1 MNGKIFFL
9 LLFLLLI
16 GAGGWYISQQGK
28 GGEQSKAVKVA
39 AKHGNLD
46 VIVTSTG
53 ELQAKNSTK
62 IRGPQGLRTIGQVKI
77 LEMVP
82 EGTMVKEGEFV
93 ARLDQSEL
101 EKRKDDFQDRV
112 IDAREQVKEVERDTA
127 ITLSK
132 IRDRIKELE
141 FSIENKRKEVGINI
155 YEPQEVQDRVQSELE
170 KLQRDYD
177 TEIKN
182 YDLEVKKADARVG
195 KVLSEKNK
203 QYKKVKETR
212 KISKQFTV
220 NAPSDGMVVY
230 VRDRWNGGKVKT
242 GSTIS
247 PYNSVVASLPDL
259 NVMVSETYVNEIDI
273 SDVKIGQKVEV
284 KVDALPDNTYEGEVI
299 YKGNIGQQRP
309 GFDAKVF
316 DIKIEITGRDTLL
329 RPSMTTANSILTESF
344 EDVTYIPL
352 EALHSYEDVNFVF
365 VDKNGSTIRQ
375 EVIAGEYNN
384 AHVIIKAGVEKDEEV
399 YLSIPE
405 NPDDLELIR
414 LEASEKEKFT
424 QNNASMR

>member
-46 VIVTSTG
+46 VVVTSTG
-53 ELQAKNSTK
+53 ELKAKSSTK
-62 IRGPQGLRTIGQVKI
+62 IRGPQGLRGIGQVKI
-77 LEMVP
+77 LELVP
-82 EGTMVKEGEFV
+82 EGTIVKKGEFV
-93 ARLDQSEL
+93 ARLDESEL
-101 EKRKDDFQDRV
+101 DKRKDEYQDRV
-112 IDAREQVKEVERDTA
+112 IDARAQVKEVERDTA

-132 IRDRIKELE
+132 LRDRIKELE

-182 YDLEVKKADARVG
+182 YALEVGKADAKVN

-203 QYKKVKETR
+203 QYKKVKDTR
-212 KISKQFTV
+212 KMSKQFTV
-220 NAPSDGMVVY
+220 TAPSDGMIVY
-230 VRDRWNGGKVKT
+230 ERDRWQGGKITT

-247 PYNSVVASLPDL
+247 SWNSVVASLPDL
-259 NVMVSETYVNEIDI
+259 SVMVSETYVNEIDI
-273 SDVKIGQKVEV
+273 SGVKIGQKVEM
-284 KVDALPDNTYEGEVI
+284 KVDALPDKTYEGKVI
-299 YKGNIGQQRP
+299 YIGNIGQQRP

-316 DIKIEITGRDTLL
+316 DIKIEIMGQDTLL
-329 RPSMTTANSILTESF
+329 RPSMTTSNAILTESF

-352 EALHSYEDVNFVF
+352 EALHSNEDVNFVF
-365 VDKNGSTIRQ
+365 IDKNGSTVRQ

-384 AHVIIKAGVEKDEEV
+384 AQVIIKTGLGKDDEI

-405 NPDDLELIR
+405 NPDDLELIK
-414 LEASEKEKFT
+414 LEENEKEKFT
-424 QNNASMR
+424 QKMNE

>member
-46 VIVTSTG
+46 VVVTSTG
-53 ELQAKNSTK
+53 ELQAKSSTK
-62 IRGPQGLRTIGQVKI
+62 IRGPQGLRGIGQVKI
-77 LEMVP
+77 LELVP
-82 EGTMVKEGEFV
+82 EGTIVKKGEFV
-93 ARLDQSEL
+93 ARLDESEL
-101 EKRKDDFQDRV
+101 DKRKDEYQDRV
-112 IDAREQVKEVERDTA
+112 IDARAQVKEVERDTA

-132 IRDRIKELE
+132 LRDRIKELE
-141 FSIENKRKEVGINI
+141 FSIENKRKEVGINV

-182 YDLEVKKADARVG
+182 YALEVGKADAKVN

-203 QYKKVKETR
+203 QYKKVKDTR
-212 KISKQFTV
+212 KMSKQFTV
-220 NAPSDGMVVY
+220 TAPSDGMIVY
-230 VRDRWNGGKVKT
+230 ERDRWQGGKVTT

-247 PYNSVVASLPDL
+247 SWNSVVASLPDL
-259 NVMVSETYVNEIDI
+259 SVMVSETYVNEIDI
-273 SDVKIGQKVEV
+273 SGVKIGQKVEM
-284 KVDALPDNTYEGEVI
+284 KVDALPDKTYMGEVI
-299 YKGNIGQQRP
+299 YIGNIGQQRP

-316 DIKIEITGRDTLL
+316 DIKIEIMEQDTLL
-329 RPSMTTANSILTESF
+329 RPSMTTSNAILTESF
-344 EDVTYIPL
+344 QDVTYIAL
-352 EALHSYEDVNFVF
+352 EALHSHEDVNFVF
-365 VDKNGSTIRQ
+365 IEKNGATVRQ
-375 EVIAGEYNN
+375 EVIAGEYND
-384 AHVIIKAGVEKDEEV
+384 AQVIIKKGVEKDEEI

-414 LEASEKEKFT
+414 LEENEKEKFT
-424 QNNASMR
+424 QKDF

>member
-46 VIVTSTG
+46 VVVTSTG
-53 ELQAKNSTK
+53 ELQAKSSTK
-62 IRGPQGLRTIGQVKI
+62 IRGPQGLRGIGQVKI
-77 LEMVP
+77 LELVP
-82 EGTMVKEGEFV
+82 EGTIVKKGEFV
-93 ARLDQSEL
+93 ARLDESEL
-101 EKRKDDFQDRV
+101 DKRKDEYQDRV
-112 IDAREQVKEVERDTA
+112 IDARAQVKEVERDTA

-132 IRDRIKELE
+132 LRDRIKELE
-141 FSIENKRKEVGINI
+141 FSIENKRKEVGINV

-182 YDLEVKKADARVG
+182 YALEVGKADAKVN

-203 QYKKVKETR
+203 QYKKVKDTR
-212 KISKQFTV
+212 KMSKQFTV
-220 NAPSDGMVVY
+220 TAPSDGMIVY
-230 VRDRWNGGKVKT
+230 ERDRWQGGKVTT

-247 PYNSVVASLPDL
+247 SWNSVVASLPDL
-259 NVMVSETYVNEIDI
+259 SVMVSETYVNEIDI
-273 SDVKIGQKVEV
+273 SGVKIGQKVEM
-284 KVDALPDNTYEGEVI
+284 KVDALPDKTYMGEVI
-299 YKGNIGQQRP
+299 YIGNIGQQRP

-316 DIKIEITGRDTLL
+316 DIKIEIMEQDTLL
-329 RPSMTTANSILTESF
+329 RPSMTTSNAILTESF
-344 EDVTYIPL
+344 QDVTYIAL
-352 EALHSYEDVNFVF
+352 EALHSHEDVNFVF
-365 VDKNGSTIRQ
+365 IEKNGATVRQ
-375 EVIAGEYNN
+375 EVIAGEYND
-384 AHVIIKAGVEKDEEV
+384 AQVIIKTGVEKDEEI

-414 LEASEKEKFT
+414 LEENEKEKFT
-424 QNNASMR
+424 QKDF

>member
-16 GAGGWYISQQGK
+16 VAGGWYISQQGK
-28 GGEQSKAVKVA
+28 TGEQSKAVKA
-39 AKHGNLD
+39 TAKHGNLD
-46 VIVTSTG
+46 VVVTSTG

-62 IRGPQGLRTIGQVKI
+62 IRGPQGLRGIGQVKI
-77 LEMVP
+77 LELVP
-82 EGTMVKEGEFV
+82 EGTIVKKGDFV

-101 EKRKDDFQDRV
+101 DKRKDEYQDGV
-112 IDAREQVKEVERDTA
+112 TKASAQVKEVERDTA

-132 IRDRIKELE
+132 LRDRIKELE

-170 KLQRDYD
+170 KLQRDYN
-177 TEIKN
+177 TENKN
-182 YDLEVKKADARVG
+182 YALEEGKADAKVY

-203 QYKKVKETR
+203 QYKKVKETN
-212 KISKQFTV
+212 KMSKQFTV
-220 NAPSDGMVVY
+220 IAPSDGMIVY
-230 VRDRWNGGKVKT
+230 ERDRWQGGKVTT

-247 PYNSVVASLPDL
+247 SWNSVVASLPDL
-259 NVMVSETYVNEIDI
+259 SVMVSETYINEIDVNRI
-273 SDVKIGQKVEV
+273 KVGQKVAI
-284 KVDALPDNTYEGEVI
+284 KADALPDKTYTGEVI
-299 YKGNIGQQRP
+299 YIGNIGQQRP

-316 DIKIEITGRDTLL
+316 DVKILIGERDSLL
-329 RPSMTTANSILTESF
+329 RPSMTTANSILTKSH
-344 EDVTYIPL
+344 EDVTYVPL

-365 VDKNGSTIRQ
+365 MDKNGSTVRQ
-375 EVIAGEYNN
+375 EVIAGGYND
-384 AHVIIKAGVEKDEEV
+384 AQIIIKTGLEKDTEI

-414 LEASEKEKFT
+414 LEENEKEKFT
-424 QNNASMR
+424 QKLNG

>member
-9 LLFLLLI
+9 FLFLLLI
-16 GAGGWYISQQGK
+16 GAGAWYISQQGK

-62 IRGPQGLRTIGQVKI
+62 ITGPQGLRGIGQVKI

-82 EGTMVKEGEFV
+82 EGTMVKKGDFV
-93 ARLDQSEL
+93 AQLDQSEL
-101 EKRKDDFQDRV
+101 DKRKEDFQN
-112 IDAREQVKEVERDTA
+112 IATSADAQIKEVERDTA

-132 IRDRIKELE
+132 LRDRIKELE

-177 TEIKN
+177 TENKN
-182 YDLEVKKADARVG
+182 YALEVQKANAQVE
-195 KVLSEKNK
+195 KVTSDRNK
-203 QYKKVKETR
+203 QYKKIRETQ
-212 KISKQFTV
+212 KTSKQFNVT
-220 NAPSDGMVVY
+220 APSDGMVVY
-230 VRDRWNGGKVKT
+230 ERDWRGNKITT

-247 PYNSVVASLPDL
+247 SWSSIVASLPDL
-259 NVMVSETYVNEIDI
+259 SVMVSETYINEIDVNRI
-273 SDVKIGQKVEV
+273 KVGQEVEI
-284 KVDALPDNTYEGEVI
+284 KADALPDNTYTGKVI
-299 YKGNIGQQRP
+299 YIGNIGQQRP

-316 DIKIEITGRDTLL
+316 DIKVEIQERDSLL
-329 RPSMTTANSILTESF
+329 RPAMTSSNGILTDSYQ
-344 EDVTYIPL
+344 DVTYIPL
-352 EALHSYEDVNFVF
+352 EALHNQEDISFVYM
-365 VDKNGSTIRQ
+365 DKNGAAVRQ
-375 EVIAGEYNN
+375 EVITGKYND
-384 AHVIIKAGVEKDEEV
+384 AQIIIKAGLEKDEEV

-405 NPDDLELIR
+405 NPDDLDLIKI
-414 LEASEKEKFT
+414 EENEKEKIT
-424 QNNASMR
+424 QKDF

>member
-16 GAGGWYISQQGK
+16 GAGAWYINQQGQT
-28 GGEQSKAVKVA
+28 GEQSKAVKVA

-53 ELQAKNSTK
+53 ELQAKSSTK
-62 IRGPQGLRTIGQVKI
+62 IRGPQGLRGIGQVKI
-77 LEMVP
+77 LKLVD
-82 EGTMVKEGEFV
+82 EGTIVKEGDFV

-101 EKRKDDFQDRV
+101 DKRKDDYQDRV
-112 IDAREQVKEVERDTA
+112 TDARAQVKEVERDTA

-132 IRDRIKELE
+132 LRDRIKELE

-182 YDLEVKKADARVG
+182 YALEIKKADAKVN

-212 KISKQFTV
+212 SMSKQFEV
-220 NAPSDGMVVY
+220 IAPSDGMVVY
-230 VRDRWNGGKVKT
+230 ERDWQGNKIT
-242 GSTIS
+242 SGSTINAW
-247 PYNSVVASLPDL
+247 NSVVASLPDL
-259 NVMVSETYVNEIDI
+259 SLMVSETYINEIDVNRI
-273 SDVKIGQKVEV
+273 KIGQKVDV
-284 KVDALPDNTYEGEVI
+284 KVDALPDNTYIGEVI

-316 DIKIEITGRDTLL
+316 DIKIQIQERDTLL
-329 RPSMTTANSILTESF
+329 RPSMTTANSILTESH

-352 EALHSYEDVNFVF
+352 EALHSYEEVNFVF
-365 VDKNGSTIRQ
+365 MDKNGSTVRR
-375 EVIAGEYNN
+375 EVIAGEYND
-384 AHVIIKAGVEKDEEV
+384 AQVIIKTGIEKDDEI

-405 NPDDLELIR
+405 NPDDLELIK
-414 LEASEKEKFT
+414 LEETEKEKFT
-424 QNNASMR
+424 QKTNE